1 MKKFLSLVF
10 ALVLCFAAISFAAC
24 GEDHKHE
31 FKAEWSYDE
40 TYHWHVCSGDNCLEV
55 SDKAEHSYKEGS
67 TDCEVCGATKKA
79 ADGGVNEKEWE
90 ESVAD
95 QKFDNVTISYT
106 TVGETKDECRKQIVK
121 IADGNVYRES
131 NSLDGSY
138 EDRASEYFTGDEA
151 KYQRN
156 AFFDIF
162 AALLAERKNFVYD
175 KEKDV
180 YTAPEK
186 IAVTVRFHEYF
197 TAHEEMTNGV
207 VKFDKNG
214 NLISFKFNVVET
226 IYRGTEF
233 DHSSTMDVDLIFA
246 DYGTTVIT
254 DAEKAGGSQSS
265 SEISGQN

>member
-67 TDCEVCGATKKA
+67 SDCEVCGATKRA
-79 ADGGVNEKEWE
+79 ADGGVDEKEWE

-95 QKFDNVTISYT
+95 QKFDNVTILYT
-106 TVGETKDECRKQIVK
+106 TAGATIDECSKQIVK
-121 IADGNVYRES
+121 IAGGNVYRES
-131 NSLDGSY
+131 TLPGGSD
-138 EDRASEYFTGDEA
+138 EDRFFQFFTGDEA

-162 AALLAERKNFVYD
+162 AAFLAERKNFVYD
-175 KEKDV
+175 KEQDV

-186 IAVTVRFHEYF
+186 ITVTVQPYENL
-197 TAHEEMTNGV
+197 TVLEEMTNGV

-214 NLISFKFNVVET
+214 NLISFKFNVVESV
-226 IYRGTEF
+226 YNGDEF
-233 DHSSTMDVDLIFA
+233 HSSTMDVDMIFS

-254 DAEKAGGSQSS
+254 DEEKDGDSQSS
-265 SEISGQN
+265 SEMSGQN